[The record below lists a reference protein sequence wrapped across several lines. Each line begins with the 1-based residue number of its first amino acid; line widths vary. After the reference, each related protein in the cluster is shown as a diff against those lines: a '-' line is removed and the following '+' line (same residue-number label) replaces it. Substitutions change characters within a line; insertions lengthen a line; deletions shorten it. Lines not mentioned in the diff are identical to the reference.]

1 MRSFVRCPWFW
12 LGFFLAPMAEV
23 EEEEE
28 EEATDQEDFQ
38 GKGGKEPSN
47 EAHDHI
53 YDCTC
58 STKFS
63 IGFQK

>member
-1 MRSFVRCPWFW
+1 
-12 LGFFLAPMAEV
+12 MAEV

-47 EAHDHI
+47 EAQDHI